1 VPFDDAGARKIERD
15 RWDWWRQ
22 VGMRSPLEQGRR
34 KRQRLRGRRSGPSA
48 RPMASKFETFSALH
62 VPGDPVIL
70 YNIWDVGSAQAVT
83 AAGAKALATGSHP
96 VGDASGFGDAQQVP
110 LDFVF
115 DNAGR
120 IVDAVDLPLTVDF
133 ESAYSTDPEEGG
145 ADVARLKETGAVG
158 CNFEDQVI
166 GGEGLH
172 PLDLQVQRI
181 AAIRRAVGDDFF
193 INARTDLFLK
203 TQTYDDALIDQV
215 VERGKAFADAGA
227 SGFFVPRLSD
237 PAQIERGVREV
248 SLPLN
253 VIAFPGAPDKKVW
266 ADAGV
271 ARISHGPFPHRA
283 LMAKL
288 AEMARE
294 AIG

>member
-1 VPFDDAGARKIERD
+1 
-15 RWDWWRQ
+15 
-22 VGMRSPLEQGRR
+22 
-34 KRQRLRGRRSGPSA
+34 
-48 RPMASKFETFSALH
+48 MATKFETFAALH

-70 YNIWDVGSAQAVT
+70 YNIWDVGSALAVV

-96 VGDASGFGDAQQVP
+96 VADANGWSDGQQVP
-110 LDFVF
+110 MDFAF
-115 DNAGR
+115 ANAKR
-120 IVDAVDLPLTVDF
+120 IIDSADLPLTVDF
-133 ESAYSTDPEEGG
+133 EGAYSADPAEG
-145 ADVARLKETGAVG
+145 AANVARLKETGAIG

-172 PLDLQVQRI
+172 PLDLQANRI
-181 AAIRRAVGDDFF
+181 SAIRAAVGSDFY

-203 TQTYDDALIDQV
+203 TQTYDDALVDQV

-237 PAQIERGVREV
+237 PKQIERVVRQV
-248 SLPLN
+248 PLPLN
-253 VIAFPGAPDKKVW
+253 VIAFPRAPDKKIW

-288 AEMARE
+288 TEMARE
-294 AIG
+294 AIA

>member
-1 VPFDDAGARKIERD
+1 
-15 RWDWWRQ
+15 
-22 VGMRSPLEQGRR
+22 M
-34 KRQRLRGRRSGPSA
+34 
-48 RPMASKFETFSALH
+48 SKFEKFARLH

-70 YNIWDVGSAQAVT
+70 YNIWDVGSAHAVV

-96 VGDASGFGDAQQVP
+96 VADANGWPDGQKVP
-110 LDFVF
+110 LDFALA
-115 DNAGR
+115 NAKR

-133 ESAYSTDPEEGG
+133 ESAYSADPEKG
-145 ADVARLKETGAVG
+145 AANVARLAATGAVG

-166 GGEGLH
+166 GGANDQNGGLH
-172 PLDLQVQRI
+172 PLDLQVRRI
-181 AAIRRAVGDDFF
+181 AAIRRAVGDQFY

-237 PAQIERGVREV
+237 PKQIERVVREV
-248 SLPLN
+248 PLPLN
-253 VIAFPGAPDKKVW
+253 VIAFPGAPEKRVW

-288 AEMARE
+288 TEMARE